1 MVRLPDGYCV
11 AMSRVFRNLD
21 LPIKQV
27 LPELITALNTGDE
40 LVLEAPPGAG
50 KTTCVPLALLGQ
62 TWLGEQKILLLE
74 PRRLA
79 ARAAAERMAQL
90 LGEKVGETVGYRVR
104 LDSKVGP
111 RTKIEVVTEGIL
123 TRMLQSDPSLEGV
136 GLVIFD
142 EFHER
147 SLDGDLGL
155 ALALQSREL
164 FADLRESPLKLLLMS
179 ATLDGASLSELLAGA
194 PVLSSQ
200 GRMFPVKTIYG
211 TPYQYGERIAERVTT
226 TVRHA
231 LAEQSGS
238 LLVFL
243 PGQGEIRQVQ
253 QRLNAWLSDQ
263 PDGDNIYLTP
273 LFGDLSLA
281 DQRRAI
287 EPCVEGQR
295 KIVLATNIAETSLTI
310 DGVSVVIDSGLC
322 RQASFDPSTGMARL
336 GTQRVSKASATQ
348 RAGRAGRL
356 EPGVCYR
363 LWSETQ
369 QDELAAFSPA
379 EIKQADLAPLA
390 LQLLQWGV
398 SDPAELAWL
407 DAPAAAP
414 YQQALTLLQQLGAV
428 THRDERWSL
437 TAHGETMARLPT
449 HPRLAHMILM
459 AQSAGLAQQACEL
472 AALLGERDLLF
483 NAGADLHQRLDLLR
497 GVRRAERTQVGAIAR
512 IKQLKK
518 QFSRLLPSSVANIKV
533 TQVSDPQAHKW
544 TGLLLAWAYPD
555 RIAGQ
560 RSRGSAD
567 YLLSNG
573 RAAALR
579 EHDALS
585 KHRWLAI
592 GQLGGQ
598 KGGRQ
603 DHIYLAAAID
613 ESLFEHYL
621 LDSISRETVVAWD
634 EQSEKLIAER
644 RSNIGRLTIA
654 KQRLPDISAEQR
666 ATALLGLVRKRGLG
680 LLSWPAET
688 QQWRA
693 RIQLLRALDG
703 EALDDSQRTGN
714 SIGSRWPDL
723 SDTGLLNHLEEWLL
737 PYLDKVTK
745 LSHFKQLDTQDML
758 NTLLP
763 WPLPSE
769 LNEQAPLRIRVPS
782 GSNITVDYSQNPPVL
797 AVKLQE
803 MFGCEHTPRIALG
816 RLKLLVHLLSPA
828 QRPLQVTQDLA
839 GFWRGSY
846 HDVKK
851 EMKGRYPKHPW
862 PDNPLEAIAT
872 GKVKRRSH

>member
-1 MVRLPDGYCV
+1 
-11 AMSRVFRNLD
+11 MSRAFLNLD
-21 LPIKQV
+21 LPIQQV
-27 LPELITALNTGDE
+27 LPELITALDQHDE

-50 KTTCVPLALLGQ
+50 KTTCVPLALLARP
-62 TWLGEQKILLLE
+62 WLGEQKILLLE

-90 LGEKVGETVGYRVR
+90 LGEAVGETVGYRVR
-104 LDSKVGP
+104 LDTKVGP
-111 RTKIEVVTEGIL
+111 NTKVEVVTEGIL
-123 TRMLQSDPSLEGV
+123 TRMLQSDPSLDGV
-136 GLVIFD
+136 GLVVFD

-155 ALALQSREL
+155 ALALQGRDL
-164 FADLRESPLKLLLMS
+164 FADLRESPLKLLIMS
-179 ATLDGASLSELLAGA
+179 ATLDGASLSELLGGA

-200 GRMFPVKTIYG
+200 GRMFPVKTVYG
-211 TPYQYGERIAERVTT
+211 APYQYGERIAERVAT
-226 TVRHA
+226 TVTHA
-231 LAEQSGS
+231 LREQTGS

-253 QRLNAWLSDQ
+253 QRLKTWLSSQ
-263 PDGDNIYLTP
+263 PDCGSILLTP

-287 EPCVEGQR
+287 EACAEGQR

-310 DGVSVVIDSGLC
+310 DGVRVVIDSGLS
-322 RQASFDPSTGMARL
+322 RQPSFDPNTGMTRL
-336 GTQRVSKASATQ
+336 STQRVSKASATQ

-369 QDELAAFSPA
+369 QDELAAFSSA
-379 EIKQADLAPLA
+379 EIQQADLAPLA

-398 SDPAELAWL
+398 SDPHELSWS

-414 YQQALTLLQQLGAV
+414 YQQALNLLEKLGAV
-428 THRDERWSL
+428 EHKGTRWSL
-437 TAHGETMARLPT
+437 TTHGELMARLPA

-459 AQSAGLAQQACEL
+459 GQSVGLATQACEL

-483 NAGADLHQRLDLLR
+483 NAGADLHLRLDLLR
-497 GVRRAERTQVGAIAR
+497 GVRRAERAQSGAIAR
-512 IKQLKK
+512 LKQLQK
-518 QFSRLLPSSVANIKV
+518 QFLRLLPKALPGSALAQV
-533 TQVSDPQAHKW
+533 TDPQAAMW

-560 RSRGSAD
+560 RSQGSAS

-579 EHDALS
+579 EHDPLS
-585 KHRWLAI
+585 KERWLVI
-592 GQLGGQ
+592 GHLGGQ
-598 KGGRQ
+598 QGGRQ
-603 DHIYLAAAID
+603 DQIYLAAAVD
-613 ESLFEHYL
+613 ESLFESYL
-621 LDSISRETVVAWD
+621 KASISSEVVVAWD
-634 EQSEKLIAER
+634 EQSEKLVAEQR
-644 RSNIGRLTIA
+644 TNIGQLTIA
-654 KQRLPDISAEQR
+654 HKRLSHISDEER
-666 ATALLGLVRKRGLG
+666 AVALLGLVRKRGLMV
-680 LLSWPAET
+680 LTWPLET

-693 RIQLLRALDG
+693 RVQLLRQLDC
-703 EALDDSQRTGN
+703 EAESDAPADAKTVE
-714 SIGSRWPDL
+714 SRWPDF
-723 SDTGLLNHLEEWLL
+723 SDAGLLNRLDEWLL
-737 PYLDKVTK
+737 PYLGKVTK
-745 LSHFKQLDTQDML
+745 LSHFKQLDTLEML
-758 NTLLP
+758 STLLP

-782 GSNITVDYSQNPPVL
+782 GSSIAIDYNQTPPVL

-803 MFGCEHTPRIALG
+803 MFGCEDTPCIAQG
-816 RLKLLVHLLSPA
+816 RMKLLVHLLSPA
-828 QRPLQVTQDLA
+828 RRPLQVTQDLA

-846 HDVKK
+846 HEVKK

-872 GKVKRRSH
+872 GKVKRRMN

>member
-1 MVRLPDGYCV
+1 ML
-11 AMSRVFRNLD
+11 RVLHDLD
-21 LPIKQV
+21 LPIQGI
-27 LPELITALNTGDE
+27 LPDLVEALNRGDE

-50 KTTCVPLALLGQ
+50 KTTCVPLALLTQ
-62 TWLGEQKILLLE
+62 PWLGEQKILVLE

-90 LGEKVGETVGYRVR
+90 LGEKVGATVGYRVR
-104 LDSKVGP
+104 LDSNVGP
-111 RTKIEVVTEGIL
+111 NTKIEVVTEGIL
-123 TRMLQSDPSLEGV
+123 TRMLQGDPSLEGI

-179 ATLDGASLSELLAGA
+179 ATLDGTSLSALLGGA

-200 GRMFPVKTIYG
+200 GRMYPVKTIYG
-211 TPYQYGERIAERVTT
+211 APYQYGERIAERVTT
-226 TVRHA
+226 TVCQA
-231 LAEQSGS
+231 LREQAGS

-253 QRLNAWLSDQ
+253 QRLQKWLSDQ
-263 PDGDNIYLTP
+263 SDRDNIHLTP

-281 DQRRAI
+281 EQRRAI
-287 EPCVEGQR
+287 EPCAEGQR

-322 RQASFDPSTGMARL
+322 RQPSFDPNTGMARL
-336 GTQRVSKASATQ
+336 GTHRVSKASATQ

-363 LWSETQ
+363 LWSESQ
-369 QDELAAFSPA
+369 HDELAAFSPA
-379 EIKQADLAPLA
+379 EIQQADLAPLA

-414 YQQALTLLQQLGAV
+414 YQQALALLQQLGAV
-428 THRDERWSL
+428 TCRDERWSL
-437 TAHGETMARLPT
+437 TRHGEMMARLPT

-459 AQSAGLAQQACEL
+459 AQAAGLGAQACEL
-472 AALLGERDLLF
+472 AALLGERDLMF

-497 GVRRAERTQVGAIAR
+497 GVRRAERTQAGAIAR

-518 QFSRLLPSSVANIKV
+518 QFSRLLPSAVSDNQV

-585 KHRWLAI
+585 KYRWLAI

-634 EQSEKLIAER
+634 EQSEKLIAEER
-644 RSNIGRLTIA
+644 TNIGRLTIA
-654 KQRLPDISAEQR
+654 QRRLPDISAEQR

-680 LLSWPAET
+680 LLSWPVET

-693 RIQLLRALDG
+693 RVQLLRELDG
-703 EALDDSQRTGN
+703 DALAASARPENT
-714 SIGSRWPDL
+714 SSSRWPDL
-723 SDTGLLNHLEEWLL
+723 SDTGLLSHLEEWLL

-745 LSHFKQLDTQDML
+745 LGHFKQLDTQDML
-758 NTLLP
+758 SRLLP
-763 WPLPSE
+763 WPLPAE

-782 GSNITVDYSQNPPVL
+782 GSNIAVDYSQNPPVL

-803 MFGCEHTPRIALG
+803 MFGCENTPSIAQG

-846 HDVKK
+846 HEVRK

-872 GKVKRRSH
+872 GKVKRRLN

>member
-1 MVRLPDGYCV
+1 
-11 AMSRVFRNLD
+11 
-21 LPIKQV
+21 
-27 LPELITALNTGDE
+27 
-40 LVLEAPPGAG
+40 
-50 KTTCVPLALLGQ
+50 
-62 TWLGEQKILLLE
+62 
-74 PRRLA
+74 
-79 ARAAAERMAQL
+79 
-90 LGEKVGETVGYRVR
+90 
-104 LDSKVGP
+104 
-111 RTKIEVVTEGIL
+111 
-123 TRMLQSDPSLEGV
+123 
-136 GLVIFD
+136 
-142 EFHER
+142 
-147 SLDGDLGL
+147 
-155 ALALQSREL
+155 
-164 FADLRESPLKLLLMS
+164 
-179 ATLDGASLSELLAGA
+179 
-194 PVLSSQ
+194 
-200 GRMFPVKTIYG
+200 
-211 TPYQYGERIAERVTT
+211 
-226 TVRHA
+226 
-231 LAEQSGS
+231 
-238 LLVFL
+238 
-243 PGQGEIRQVQ
+243 
-253 QRLNAWLSDQ
+253 
-263 PDGDNIYLTP
+263 
-273 LFGDLSLA
+273 
-281 DQRRAI
+281 
-287 EPCVEGQR
+287 
-295 KIVLATNIAETSLTI
+295 
-310 DGVSVVIDSGLC
+310 
-322 RQASFDPSTGMARL
+322 MARL

-428 THRDERWSL
+428 ICRDERWSL
-437 TAHGETMARLPT
+437 TSHGEMMARLPT
-449 HPRLAHMILM
+449 HPRLAHMMLM
-459 AQSAGLAQQACEL
+459 AQAAGLSKQACEL
-472 AALLGERDLLF
+472 AALLGERDLIF

-497 GVRRAERTQVGAIAR
+497 GVRRAERSQAGAIAR
-512 IKQLKK
+512 IKQLQK
-518 QFSRLLPSSVANIKV
+518 QFTRLLPSTIANNQVAH
-533 TQVSDPQAHKW
+533 VSDPQAHKW

-579 EHDALS
+579 QHDALS

-603 DHIYLAAAID
+603 DHIYLAAALD
-613 ESLFEHYL
+613 ESLFEDYL
-621 LDSISRETVVAWD
+621 IDSVDHETVVAWD
-634 EQSEKLIAER
+634 EQSEKLVAEER
-644 RSNIGRLTIA
+644 TNIGRLTIA
-654 KQRLPDISAEQR
+654 QQRLPDISAEQR

-680 LLSWPAET
+680 LLSWSVEI

-693 RIQLLRALDG
+693 RVQLLRQLDAG
-703 EALDDSQRTGN
+703 AVSDSSSATATD
-714 SIGSRWPDL
+714 SRWPDL
-723 SDTGLLNHLEEWLL
+723 SDKGLLSHLEDWLL
-737 PYLDKVTK
+737 PYLDKVSK
-745 LSHFKQLDTQDML
+745 LSHFKQLDTQEML

-763 WPLPSE
+763 WPLPAE

-782 GSNITVDYSQNPPVL
+782 GSSIAVDYSQTPPVL

-803 MFGCEHTPRIALG
+803 MFGCEDTPSIAQG
-816 RLKLLVHLLSPA
+816 RMKLLVHLLSPA

-862 PDNPLEAIAT
+862 PDNPLEALAT
-872 GKVKRRSH
+872 GKVKRRLH